1 MRSKPTEVSDLRSNA
16 PEQIEYAVQTIGRS
30 EIRRKLFEAVY
41 HYTSAKSATALAART
56 ELARTRV
63 IKEIS
68 RLLKN
73 SLAARFQDGVVAVVE
88 GELDFDAAV
97 VFEFG

>member
-1 MRSKPTEVSDLRSNA
+1 MSIHA
-16 PEQIEYAVQTIGRS
+16 TIKQSHALS
-30 EIRRKLFEAVY
+30 ELIFPVNV
-41 HYTSAKSATALAART
+41 AARAT
-56 ELARTRV
+56 
-63 IKEIS
+63 S

>member
-1 MRSKPTEVSDLRSNA
+1 MAECDIGPNSCVKTVARLRRGFDA
-16 PEQIEYAVQTIGRS
+16 
-30 EIRRKLFEAVY
+30 RRVL
-41 HYTSAKSATALAART
+41 L
-56 ELARTRV
+56 
-63 IKEIS
+63 S